1 VNPLPNIK
9 SAIKRVKIEEKRNLR
24 NRIVKSRMKTSIKT
38 FEAADAKD
46 KNIEE
51 LYRAAV
57 SMVDKAASK
66 GVIHKNAS
74 NRKKTQLSVSYNAKR
89 A

>member
-1 VNPLPNIK
+1 MPNIK
-9 SAIKRVKIEEKRNLR
+9 SAIKRVKVEEARAKQ
-24 NRIVKSRMKTSIKT
+24 NRIVKSRLKTTLKK
-38 FEAADAKD
+38 FETAVASGDA
-46 KNIEE
+46 E
-51 LYRAAV
+51 LDAVYRQAV

-74 NRKKTQLSVSYNAKR
+74 NRKKAQLASALQKTK

>member
-1 VNPLPNIK
+1 MPNIK

-24 NRIVKSRMKTSIKT
+24 NRIVKSRMKTSIKA
-38 FEAADAKD
+38 FDAAKADD
-46 KNIEE
+46 KNLEA

-66 GVIHKNAS
+66 GVIHKNMS
-74 NRKKTQLSVSYNAKR
+74 NRKKAQLAEAYSAKQ

>member
-1 VNPLPNIK
+1 MPNIK

-24 NRIVKSRMKTSIKT
+24 NRIVKSRMKTSIKA
-38 FEAADAKD
+38 FDAAKVDD
-46 KNIEE
+46 KNLEA

-66 GVIHKNAS
+66 GVIHKNMS
-74 NRKKTQLSVSYNAKR
+74 NRKKAQLAEAYNAKK

>member
-1 VNPLPNIK
+1 MPNIK

-24 NRIVKSRMKTSIKT
+24 NRIVKSRMKTSIKS
-38 FEAADAKD
+38 FDAAAAGDNNLD
-46 KNIEE
+46 E

-66 GVIHKNAS
+66 GVVHKNMS
-74 NRKKTQLSVSYNAKR
+74 DRKKAQLALAYNAKK

>member
-1 VNPLPNIK
+1 MPNIK

-38 FEAADAKD
+38 FETAKAGD
-46 KNIEE
+46 KNLEA

-66 GVIHKNAS
+66 GVVHKNMS
-74 NRKKTQLSVSYNAKR
+74 NRKKAQLAEAYNAKR

>member
-1 VNPLPNIK
+1 VPNIK

-38 FEAADAKD
+38 FEAANAGDA
-46 KNIEE
+46 NLQA
-51 LYRAAV
+51 LYRNAV

-66 GVIHKNAS
+66 GVIHKNMS
-74 NRKKTQLSVSYNAKR
+74 NRKKAQLAQAFTAKK

>member
-1 VNPLPNIK
+1 MPNIK

-24 NRIVKSRMKTSIKT
+24 NRIVKSRMKTGIKS
-38 FEAADAKD
+38 FEAAKPED
-46 KNIEE
+46 KNYEE
-51 LYRAAV
+51 LYREAV

-74 NRKKTQLSVSYNAKR
+74 NRRKAQLAQAFHQAK

>member
-1 VNPLPNIK
+1 VPNIK
-9 SAIKRVKIEEKRNLR
+9 SAIKRVKVEQKRNLR
-24 NRIVKSRMKTSIKT
+24 NRIVKSRMKSSIKA
-38 FEAADAKD
+38 FNVVQDGDNMDAQ
-46 KNIEE
+46 
-51 LYRAAV
+51 YRQAV

-74 NRKKTQLSVSYNAKR
+74 NRKKAQLAKAYNAKK